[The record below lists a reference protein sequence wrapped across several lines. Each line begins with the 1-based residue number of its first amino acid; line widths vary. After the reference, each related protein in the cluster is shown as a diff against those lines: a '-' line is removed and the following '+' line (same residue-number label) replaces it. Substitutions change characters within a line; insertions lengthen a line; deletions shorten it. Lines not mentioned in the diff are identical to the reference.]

1 MKHPMQL
8 VPPSLDHLPSYVA
21 ALKRGWSPD
30 NIRGVAASIDELAQ
44 IEKDASL
51 FIERLTDRD
60 AKGPPVVLP
69 DGTTAARLPGFR
81 LWLWDGEFC
90 GSIGLRWQPGTAA
103 LPPHV
108 LGHIGY
114 AIVPWKGGRGY
125 AKLAL
130 KKMLEHARDEGLEYV
145 EITTDPDNV
154 ASRRVIEAN
163 GGVLLER
170 FKRPVQYG
178 RSDALRYRIAL

>member
-1 MKHPMQL
+1 MNSRKSRRMRAYSSNASPTATQKDRRSCYRTAQL
-8 VPPSLDHLPSYVA
+8 LRDF
-21 ALKRGWSPD
+21 PD
-30 NIRGVAASIDELAQ
+30 L
-44 IEKDASL
+44 
-51 FIERLTDRD
+51 
-60 AKGPPVVLP
+60 
-69 DGTTAARLPGFR
+69 R

-125 AKLAL
+125 AKLAV
-130 KKMLEHARDEGLEYV
+130 KQMLEHARDEGLEYV

-154 ASRRVIEAN
+154 APRRVIEAN
-163 GGVLLER
+163 GGILLER

-178 RSDALRYRIAL
+178 RSDALRSRIAL

>member
-1 MKHPMQL
+1 MWRVTRPLLSRPYYL
-8 VPPSLDHLPSYVA
+8 VSPQA
-21 ALKRGWSPD
+21 CGTRGGGV
-30 NIRGVAASIDELAQ
+30 RGVRFWIGEGEL
-44 IEKDASL
+44 
-51 FIERLTDRD
+51 
-60 AKGPPVVLP
+60 
-69 DGTTAARLPGFR
+69 
-81 LWLWDGEFC
+81 C
-90 GSIGLRWQPGTAA
+90 GSIGFRWRPGTAA

-130 KKMLEHARDEGLEYV
+130 KQMLEHARDEGLEYV

-163 GGVLLER
+163 GGVLLEH

-178 RSDALRYRIAL
+178 RSDALR